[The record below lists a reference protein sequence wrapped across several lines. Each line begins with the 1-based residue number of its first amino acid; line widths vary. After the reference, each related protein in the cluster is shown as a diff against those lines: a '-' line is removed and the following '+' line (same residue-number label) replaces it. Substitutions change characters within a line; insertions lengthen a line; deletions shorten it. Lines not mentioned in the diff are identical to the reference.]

1 VIEAVLDGA
10 DPQLC
15 VSRFEGDAALADVLD
30 DLRTLPFL
38 APRRLVIVDD
48 ADDFIK
54 AHRSALEDYLEHPA
68 TTGTLLLCPKSFP
81 GNTKL
86 AKRVAAIG
94 AKFDCSPP
102 AAKDIPGWIAKR
114 AAREGKQLDGRAAD
128 LMAQWLGP
136 DLARID
142 SELTKLTLYV
152 GERPNITVE
161 DVSAVVV
168 ATADV
173 SPWALTDA
181 LTAGDAKTALGV
193 LEKLLTQPGE
203 EFRVLGLIGW
213 HLRRVLK
220 AKQML
225 IAGRR
230 EADVFSTVRVFG
242 PGQTAMRRIL
252 QQRSI
257 GQIGRDFRELIRT
270 DLAMKT
276 GRDAK
281 AALQRLVVALC

>member
-1 VIEAVLDGA
+1 MDRRAV
-10 DPQLC
+10 
-15 VSRFEGDAALADVLD
+15 E
-30 DLRTLPFL
+30 
-38 APRRLVIVDD
+38 
-48 ADDFIK
+48 
-54 AHRSALEDYLEHPA
+54 
-68 TTGTLLLCPKSFP
+68 
-81 GNTKL
+81 
-86 AKRVAAIG
+86 
-94 AKFDCSPP
+94 
-102 AAKDIPGWIAKR
+102 
-114 AAREGKQLDGRAAD
+114 

-142 SELTKLTLYV
+142 SEMTKLTLYV
-152 GERPNITVE
+152 ADRPAVTVE

-168 ATADV
+168 ATAEV

-181 LTAGDAKTALGV
+181 LTAADAAAGLNV

-230 EADVFSTVRVFG
+230 EADVFQAVRIFG
-242 PGQTAMRRIL
+242 PGQAAMRKLL

-257 GQIGRDFRELIRT
+257 GQVGRDFRELIRT

-276 GRDAK
+276 GRDPK